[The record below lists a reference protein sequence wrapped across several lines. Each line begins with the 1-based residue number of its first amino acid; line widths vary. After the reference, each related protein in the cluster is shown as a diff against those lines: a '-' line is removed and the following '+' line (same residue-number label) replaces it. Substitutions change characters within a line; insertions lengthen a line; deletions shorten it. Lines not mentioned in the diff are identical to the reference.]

1 MIRTCLIELY
11 IRLKNKNSTKDTYLN
26 TVQSIKNTPIRI
38 RMYAR
43 RGEILEE
50 LTTPHLRYNTPKPER
65 ITHRLPFVAASSL
78 EDRHAPAWGPF
89 FFVVHNML
97 QDASLWDPYIHI
109 PSNDLPTLQAVKFV
123 LKGRGRTIVK
133 TAWELKI
140 PRSLGGDGGHG

>member
-1 MIRTCLIELY
+1 MQSRKYQLIEN
-11 IRLKNKNSTKDTYLN
+11 KNKNTNLRTAERHLKRTRDNTSTILRPTR
-26 TVQSIKNTPIRI
+26 KNKHWLTLV
-38 RMYAR
+38 AALS
-43 RGEILEE
+43 LEE
-50 LTTPHLRYNTPKPER
+50 T
-65 ITHRLPFVAASSL
+65 
-78 EDRHAPAWGPF
+78 HAPAWGP

>member
-1 MIRTCLIELY
+1 MQSRKYQSIENTNKNTNLRTAERHLKRTRDTTSTIL
-11 IRLKNKNSTKDTYLN
+11 RPTRKNKHW
-26 TVQSIKNTPIRI
+26 
-38 RMYAR
+38 
-43 RGEILEE
+43 
-50 LTTPHLRYNTPKPER
+50 LTL
-65 ITHRLPFVAASSL
+65 VAALSL
-78 EDRHAPAWGPF
+78 EDPHAPAWGPF
-89 FFVVHNML
+89 FFVVYNML